1 MIPLEK
7 CIKIIIVEDHVIFRE
22 GIKKVLAEISGVE
35 VIAEAEN
42 GEQFLAF
49 LEKGKPDIVLMD
61 LKMPVMDGME
71 ATERALKLYP
81 DLKIIVLTMFGD
93 EEYLYSM
100 VLKGIYG
107 YLLKTTSL
115 TNLERA
121 IRMVSNGQQ
130 YYTPEL
136 NGMLAKKL
144 RQFSTNEIPT
154 FSGKEN
160 ELLKLLCKGLS
171 TEEMAEKLCMS
182 KRTIEGYRA
191 KLLQKTGLSNTI
203 NLVIYAIRNKLVNLE
218 EMETGK

>member
-1 MIPLEK
+1 MIK
-7 CIKIIIVEDHVIFRE
+7 NVKIIIVEDHVIFRE

-35 VIAEAEN
+35 VMAEAEN
-42 GEQFLAF
+42 GEQFLKL
-49 LEKGKPDIVLMD
+49 LEKQKPDIVLMD
-61 LKMPVMDGME
+61 LKMPVMDGMV
-71 ATERALKLYP
+71 ATEKALKLYP

-121 IRMVSNGQQ
+121 IRMVSSGQQ

-136 NGMLAKKL
+136 NGLLAKKL
-144 RQFSTNEIPT
+144 RQFSSSELPAFTA
-154 FSGKEN
+154 KES
-160 ELLKLLCKGLS
+160 ELLKLLCKGMS

>member
-1 MIPLEK
+1 MVSLVK
-7 CIKIIIVEDHVIFRE
+7 NIKVVIVEDHVIFRE

-35 VIAEAEN
+35 VMAEAEN
-42 GEQFLAF
+42 GEQFLAL

-71 ATERALKLYP
+71 ATEKALKIYP

-100 VLKGIYG
+100 VLKGICG

-144 RQFSTNEIPT
+144 RQFSSNEIPT
-154 FSGKEN
+154 FTGKET

-171 TEEMAEKLCMS
+171 TEEIAEKLCMS

-191 KLLQKTGLSNTI
+191 KLLLKTGLSNTI

-218 EMETGK
+218 EIETGK

>member
-1 MIPLEK
+1 MVK
-7 CIKIIIVEDHVIFRE
+7 NIKIIIVEDHVIFRE

-35 VIAEAEN
+35 VMAEAEN
-42 GEQFLAF
+42 GEQFLKL
-49 LEKGKPDIVLMD
+49 LEKHKPDIVLMD
-61 LKMPVMDGME
+61 LKMPVMDGMV
-71 ATERALKLYP
+71 ATEKALKLYP

-93 EEYLYSM
+93 EEFLYSM

-136 NGMLAKKL
+136 NGLLAKKL
-144 RQFSTNEIPT
+144 RQFSSSELPAFTT
-154 FSGKEN
+154 KET

>member
-1 MIPLEK
+1 MVKI
-7 CIKIIIVEDHVIFRE
+7 IKIIIVEDHIIFRE

-35 VIAEAEN
+35 VMAEAEN
-42 GEQFLAF
+42 GEQFLKL
-49 LEKGKPDIVLMD
+49 LEKHKPDIVLMD
-61 LKMPVMDGME
+61 LKMPVMDGMV
-71 ATERALKLYP
+71 ATEKALKLYP

-136 NGMLAKKL
+136 NGLLAKKL
-144 RQFSTNEIPT
+144 RQFSSSEIPAFT
-154 FSGKEN
+154 AKEN

-218 EMETGK
+218 EMEPGK

>member
-1 MIPLEK
+1 MITQVK
-7 CIKIIIVEDHVIFRE
+7 SVKIIIVEDHVIFRE
-22 GIKKVLAEISGVE
+22 GIKKVLAEIEGVE

-49 LEKGKPDIVLMD
+49 LEKCKPDIVLMD

-71 ATERALKLYP
+71 ATEKALKLYP

-121 IRMVSNGQQ
+121 IHMVSNGQQ

-144 RQFSTNEIPT
+144 RQFSSNEIPT
-154 FSGKEN
+154 FTSKEN

-191 KLLQKTGLSNTI
+191 KLLLKTGLSNTI

-218 EMETGK
+218 EIETGK